1 MNQHLS
7 RFFLGFA
14 LLWLAACQGN
24 TPSTTPIAFGLPT
37 PIPGGAATVETPILP
52 TATLPPTATI
62 GTQTAVPTPLPTPNA
77 TTATAATAATAV
89 PWTIFV
95 AADAPPEFHPAAANL
110 AAHDGRFRAGDSAAT
125 SDVVITT
132 LAGDAALAAW
142 VYAVAAP
149 FPTIP
154 DGLSLED
161 LQAAWQTGQLTLT
174 ADVNATLRT
183 LWGEPEQTAVIVPA
197 AELVD
202 SLWAAQTGYDDLHLT
217 VLPFDQLEPR
227 LKVLRL
233 DGAAPI
239 TPDFDPATY
248 GLTVAVSVTGDEAAV
263 TAVRDLWDGPTG
275 NRDPAFI
282 TTIAMTGP
290 AGMRRAVADRMEKY
304 GHTYPAEETG
314 PVLQAVDIAH
324 MSNENAFAPDC
335 PPADPYDSDN
345 VCNRDE
351 YVDLMPWMGIDVVE
365 LTGNHLNDWG
375 AWAMLHTLDLYDEL
389 GFHIF
394 GGGRNL
400 AEAQEPLL
408 LQHNGN
414 KIAFVGCNPVG
425 PYLGW
430 ARADYPGAAP
440 CDDYG
445 LITGQIRQLADE
457 GYTVIATLQYLED
470 YQYAVLPEQ
479 HAAFRALADAGAA
492 AVSGSH
498 AHHPQGFAFRPNGSF
513 IHYGLGNLLSDQM
526 WTLGARQTFI
536 DTYVVYN
543 GRLLSVDLWT
553 GLTEDYARQRLMT
566 AVERRDLLQAVFDAS
581 DW

>member
-1 MNQHLS
+1 MPTTQP
-7 RFFLGFA
+7 A
-14 LLWLAACQGN
+14 QTAASVSN
-24 TPSTTPIAFGLPT
+24 E
-37 PIPGGAATVETPILP
+37 ETPILP
-52 TATLPPTATI
+52 TSTLPPTPPI
-62 GTQTAVPTPLPTPNA
+62 GTQTAVPTAAPT
-77 TTATAATAATAV
+77 ATAV
-89 PWTIFV
+89 PWAIFV
-95 AADAPPEFHPAAANL
+95 APDAPPEFQPAVENL
-110 AAHDGRFRAGDSAAT
+110 VAHDGRFTPADSAEA
-125 SDVVITT
+125 SDVVITFT
-132 LAGDAALAAW
+132 GATPLAPW

-149 FPTIP
+149 FPTIA
-154 DGLSLED
+154 DGLSLDE
-161 LQAAWQTGQLTLT
+161 LQAAWQAGRLTLT
-174 ADVNATLRT
+174 ADVDAALRA
-183 LWGEPEQTAVIVPA
+183 LWGEPDQSAAIVPA

-202 SLWAAQTGYDDLHLT
+202 SLWAAQTSYDDLRLT
-217 VLPFDQLEPR
+217 ILPFDQLEPR

-239 TPDFDPATY
+239 APNFDQDTY
-248 GLTVAVSVTGDEAAV
+248 ALTFWVGLQGDEAAV
-263 TAVRDLWDGPTG
+263 TAVRELWDGPTG
-275 NRDPAFI
+275 NRDAAFI

-290 AGMRRAVADRMEKY
+290 AGMRRAVADRMERY

-314 PVLQAVDIAH
+314 PVLQAADIAH
-324 MSNENAFAPDC
+324 MSNENAFAADC
-335 PPADPYDSDN
+335 PPADPFDSEN

-375 AWAMLHTLDLYDEL
+375 TAAMLHTLDLYDEL
-389 GFHIF
+389 GFQTF
-394 GGGRNL
+394 GGGRDLND
-400 AEAQEPLL
+400 AQEPLL
-408 LQHNGN
+408 MEHNHN

-430 ARADYPGAAP
+430 AREDYPGAAP
-440 CDDYG
+440 CDNYS
-445 LITGQIRQLADE
+445 LITGQIRRLADE
-457 GYTVIATLQYLED
+457 GYVVIATLQYLED

-479 HAAFRALADAGAA
+479 HAAFRALADAGAT

-513 IHYGLGNLLSDQM
+513 IHYGVGNLLSDQM

-536 DTYVVYN
+536 DTYVVYD

-566 AVERRDLLQAVFDAS
+566 PEERRDLLQAVFEAS